1 MTQPDLFDQPPS
13 VHTATSREAATR
25 IAPHTITLRQ
35 MVYDLIESDGP
46 ICDEQIANQLEL
58 NPSTARPRR
67 VELVKAGLIRPALST
82 VRTSSGRNAIAWEVS
97 TSGDQGL

>member
-13 VHTATSREAATR
+13 VHTPTSQEAAER

-67 VELVKAGLIRPALST
+67 RELQKAGLIRPSLHLGI
-82 VRTSSGRNAIAWEVS
+82 TSAGRKSIQWELVP
-97 TSGDQGL
+97 GAEQGL